1 MGIATTTQYW
11 SSRMNGTDPTD
22 LPGSFNADFTL
33 TGSAG
38 SASGDYWL
46 IDNTARY
53 YITPDASD
61 NDYTMVTSFTFSDGA
76 DVPTAGTTL
85 MSLDNGT
92 YHVEVQSKGTNT
104 QLDLVG
110 ATTVTTH
117 DLDLNVDDDFAVPIV
132 LRLTLS
138 ATGTANLYMRE
149 LIEDDDG
156 NQHYLSVT
164 GASSASKKVQW
175 GNATGTVTWGSVYYS
190 KFGAFSPTELMTS
203 GFAQDVLAQMGLSIV
218 ENLKSSKRLYLKTQ
232 VADSSI
238 MYGYDLSSDML
249 NRVNPPTIHVLME
262 GLRSPHF
269 ESLGGSKVRQEY
281 DAMIFVTTRGTNYE
295 SAYRDCLNIAGEVFD
310 ELYTT
315 TGLLGTTDS
324 IISYEAELDVKL
336 DAGDTVC
343 THRLRMGYMRLIDMR
358 HR

>member
-1 MGIATTTQYW
+1 MAIATTTQYW
-11 SSRMNGTDPTD
+11 SSRMNGTDPTA
-22 LPGSFNADFTL
+22 LTGSFNADFTL
-33 TGSAG
+33 TGNAG
-38 SASGDYWL
+38 SASGDYWV
-46 IDNTARY
+46 IDNNGLY
-53 YITPDASD
+53 SIVPDASD
-61 NDYTMVTSFTFSDGA
+61 NDYTMVTSFSFSDIA
-76 DVPTAGTTL
+76 DIPTAGTTL

-92 YHVEVQSKGTNT
+92 YHVEVQSKGTSAK
-104 QLDLVG
+104 LDLVG
-110 ATTVTTH
+110 ATTGTTH
-117 DLDLNVDDDFAVPIV
+117 DLDLSIADEFAVPIV

-149 LIEDDDG
+149 LIEDDNG
-156 NQHYLSVT
+156 TQHYLSVT
-164 GASSASKKVQW
+164 GASSTTKKVIW
-175 GNATGTVTWGSVYYS
+175 GNATGTVKWGSVYYS

-218 ENLKSSKRLYLKTQ
+218 ENLKSSKRMYLKTQ
-232 VADSSI
+232 VANSSI

-249 NRVNPPTIHVLME
+249 NRVTPPTIHVLME
-262 GLRSPHF
+262 GLRSPTF
-269 ESLGGSKVRQEY
+269 EALGGSKVRQEY
-281 DAMIFVTTRGTNYE
+281 DAMIFVTTRGTNFE

-315 TGLLGTTDS
+315 TGLKGTTDS